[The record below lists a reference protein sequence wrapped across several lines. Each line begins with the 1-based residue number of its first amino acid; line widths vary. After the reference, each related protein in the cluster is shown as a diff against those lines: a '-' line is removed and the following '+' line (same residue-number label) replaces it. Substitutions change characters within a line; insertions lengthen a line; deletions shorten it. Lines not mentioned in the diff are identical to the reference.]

1 MKKNIPQKIEKIL
14 ENLRLQRIKK
24 GYSQEYLGEQL
35 GLSQVAYHKIE
46 NGKTKLQ
53 VKCLLRA
60 VYGLRNTSRSPSKQ
74 LINFTPLS
82 TVIWRDFLKYYQ

>member
-35 GLSQVAYHKIE
+35 GLTQYAYHKIE

-53 VKCLLRA
+53 VKCLLELCMVLEIQVEA
-60 VYGLRNTSRSPSKQ
+60 LLNT
-74 LINFTPLS
+74 
-82 TVIWRDFLKYYQ
+82 

>member
-35 GLSQVAYHKIE
+35 GLTQYAYHKIE

-53 VKCLLRA
+53 VKCLLELCM
-60 VYGLRNTSRSPSKQ
+60 VLEIEIQDLVDN
-74 LINFTPLS
+74 
-82 TVIWRDFLKYYQ
+82 

>member
-35 GLSQVAYHKIE
+35 GLTQYAYHKIE

-53 VKCLLRA
+53 VKCLLELCK
-60 VYGLRNTSRSPSKQ
+60 VLEIEIQDLVDN
-74 LINFTPLS
+74 
-82 TVIWRDFLKYYQ
+82 

>member
-1 MKKNIPQKIEKIL
+1 LIFFFSYTTFTKKALKKNIPQKIEKIL

-53 VKCLLRA
+53 VKCLLKLCMVLEIEVEA
-60 VYGLRNTSRSPSKQ
+60 LVSN
-74 LINFTPLS
+74 
-82 TVIWRDFLKYYQ
+82 